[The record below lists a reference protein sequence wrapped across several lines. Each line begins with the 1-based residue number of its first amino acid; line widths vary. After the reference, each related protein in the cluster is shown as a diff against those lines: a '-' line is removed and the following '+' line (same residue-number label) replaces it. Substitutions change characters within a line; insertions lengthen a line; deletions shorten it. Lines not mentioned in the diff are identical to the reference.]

1 MNIYSV
7 RRNPQDDIDYDS
19 FLGFVCVAATE
30 DEARHMWPS
39 TDWSATWDEEGEHW
53 LDSFGDMVSSG
64 TWTVHLDGLVVEH
77 IGVTAV
83 PDQPSGVVMDS
94 FLAG

>member
-7 RRNPQDDIDYDS
+7 KRHPDEEIDYDS
-19 FLGFVCVAATE
+19 YLGFVCVAATE

-39 TDWSATWDEEGEHW
+39 TEWTATWDEEDEHW
-53 LDSFGDMVSSG
+53 VDSFGDTVSSG

-83 PDQPSGVVMDS
+83 SDQPSGVVMDS

>member
-1 MNIYSV
+1 MNIYRVS
-7 RRNPQDDIDYDS
+7 RHPDDDPDYDS
-19 FLGFVCVAATE
+19 YLGFVCVAASE
-30 DEARHMWPS
+30 EEARHMWPS
-39 TDWSATWDEEGEHW
+39 EDWSATWDEEDEHW

-83 PDQPSGVVMDS
+83 PDQAAGVVMHS

>member
-7 RRNPQDDIDYDS
+7 SRHPDDDPDYDS
-19 FLGFVCVAATE
+19 YLGFVCVAASE
-30 DEARHMWPS
+30 EEARHMWPS
-39 TDWSATWDEEGEHW
+39 KDWSATWDEEDGYW
-53 LDSFGDMVSSG
+53 ADNFGDIVSSS
-64 TWTVHLDGLVVEH
+64 TWTIHLDGLVVKH

-83 PDQPSGVVMDS
+83 PDQPAGVVMSS